1 MVSTTRVV
9 ALFAVILGSAMARS
23 ICGEN
28 EILSDGSQWEHT
40 CELEVR
46 HDSANP
52 SSLTSLKIIDEN
64 FKAPAG
70 KCICIEGLVRD
81 SNSTCVTRIECE
93 KQMCEPLREKPFETL
108 EESSSSESFENKE
121 FPQCRE
127 GETCAVI
134 RMKVLGNTTV
144 PATADRWT
152 FAAGCY

>member
-1 MVSTTRVV
+1 
-9 ALFAVILGSAMARS
+9 MARS

-40 CELEVR
+40 CELE
-46 HDSANP
+46 
-52 SSLTSLKIIDEN
+52 IIDEN